1 MVHTKIQPRPCERRP
16 QSPTPGP
23 ELRRAVSQKVN
34 LVKNRILVGAV
45 ALVSTFAL
53 GGCGLGSGSEA
64 SGSKKVTIWLM
75 KDSVSADFLKRFTKA
90 YKDEHPSIELDFK
103 FQSWSGIGPKVIGAL
118 KGKDTPDVIEVG
130 NTQVAQYAES
140 GGLRDLTLESV
151 RDLGS
156 EDWLPGLADPGSI
169 DGMQYGIPWYAAN
182 RVVIY
187 NKELFEQAGIK
198 NPPKTRDEWI
208 ADSQLLNSNGNQGIY
223 LAGQNWYVLAGFI
236 WDEGGELAEEKGGQW
251 EGALDS
257 PAALRGMSFYKEL
270 QGLGDGPKD
279 ADEEKPPQ
287 ADVFAEGNVA
297 QIISVPG
304 TVAQIEKQNP
314 ELKGKLG
321 YFPIPGRTAKA
332 PGSVFTGGSDL
343 IVPDKADRR
352 AEGIEVIK
360 ALAGRKW
367 QEELARTMS
376 YVPNKPALAR
386 VIVGQEGTAAMARG
400 ATEGRATPNS
410 PQWADVEADNPIKP
424 YMTAVLEGG
433 DPQQEAK
440 SASAKIT
447 SKLAGG

>member
-1 MVHTKIQPRPCERRP
+1 M
-16 QSPTPGP
+16 
-23 ELRRAVSQKVN
+23 
-34 LVKNRILVGAV
+34 KNRILVGAV

-90 YKDEHPSIELDFK
+90 YEDEHPSVELDFK

-156 EDWLPGLADPGSI
+156 EEWLPGLAEPGSI

-208 ADSQLLNSNGNQGIY
+208 QDSQLLNRNGNQGIY

-236 WDEGGELAEEKGGQW
+236 WDEGGELAEEKGGEW
-251 EGALDS
+251 EGVLDS
-257 PAALRGMSFYKEL
+257 PAAIRGMSFYKEL
-270 QGLGDGPKD
+270 QALGDGPKN

-287 ADVFAEGNVA
+287 SDVFAGGNVA

-304 TVAQIEKQNP
+304 SVAQIEKQNP

-321 YFPIPGRTAKA
+321 YFPIPGKTAQE
-332 PGSVFTGGSDL
+332 PGAVFTGGSDL
-343 IVPDKADRR
+343 IVPDKADQR

-360 ALAGRKW
+360 ALAGREW
-367 QEELARTMS
+367 QEELARSMS
-376 YVPNKPALAR
+376 YVPNKPALAG
-386 VIVGQEGTAAMARG
+386 VVVGQEGTAAMARG
-400 ATEGRATPNS
+400 ATQGRATPNS

-433 DPQQEAK
+433 DPLREAK
-440 SASAKIT
+440 KASEEIT